1 MSKHR
6 LSRIYCCRFK
16 VLAEYMERRQIRRSE
31 NDDRDDIEF
40 WEQQKEKYLKENPS
54 HANLFV
60 DLEGE
65 DADDDDKDL
74 DDEEIVMED

>member
-1 MSKHR
+1 
-6 LSRIYCCRFK
+6 
-16 VLAEYMERRQIRRSE
+16 
-31 NDDRDDIEF
+31 
-40 WEQQKEKYLKENPS
+40 
-54 HANLFV
+54 LFV

>member
-1 MSKHR
+1 M
-6 LSRIYCCRFK
+6 
-16 VLAEYMERRQIRRSE
+16 VLAQYMERQQKKLWSE
-31 NDDRDDIEF
+31 DDDWDNIKF
-40 WEQQKEKYLKENPS
+40 WEQHQKEKYLKENPS

>member
-1 MSKHR
+1 
-6 LSRIYCCRFK
+6 
-16 VLAEYMERRQIRRSE
+16 MEWKWPRC
-31 NDDRDDIEF
+31 DIEF